1 MKKIQTPGTNPQE
14 ETTTPKQEVVIE
26 NAWAAIG
33 QSLSEVPPTTD
44 QKINQL
50 TDQVRNINN
59 GLNELIELSKIL
71 IKWQIENWNM
81 MATFV
86 QSTNNN
92 LNAINQS
99 QKDNKQILDVLLK
112 AEKDKIQIQN
122 IIDKLQKISINKDR
136 SSDLQKLYLLREDV
150 LRTKNINFK
159 DKDWDTLLTWA
170 IRIWVTD
177 IIEILLTSPDIYVEN
192 NFIRKVSDERIKA
205 MLRNYISNKNK
216 S

>member
-1 MKKIQTPGTNPQE
+1 
-14 ETTTPKQEVVIE
+14 
-26 NAWAAIG
+26 
-33 QSLSEVPPTTD
+33 
-44 QKINQL
+44 
-50 TDQVRNINN
+50 
-59 GLNELIELSKIL
+59 
-71 IKWQIENWNM
+71 M

-159 DKDWDTLLTWA
+159 DKD
-170 IRIWVTD
+170 
-177 IIEILLTSPDIYVEN
+177 
-192 NFIRKVSDERIKA
+192 
-205 MLRNYISNKNK
+205 
-216 S
+216 

>member
-1 MKKIQTPGTNPQE
+1 
-14 ETTTPKQEVVIE
+14 
-26 NAWAAIG
+26 
-33 QSLSEVPPTTD
+33 
-44 QKINQL
+44 
-50 TDQVRNINN
+50 
-59 GLNELIELSKIL
+59 
-71 IKWQIENWNM
+71 

-159 DKDWDTLLTWA
+159 DKD
-170 IRIWVTD
+170 
-177 IIEILLTSPDIYVEN
+177 
-192 NFIRKVSDERIKA
+192 
-205 MLRNYISNKNK
+205 
-216 S
+216 